1 MKLTTKQLRK
11 MIKEELAKEGAFDKV
26 KGSLG
31 MGPKKGSQED
41 VRAKIKNINIL
52 AVDLHAAVEA
62 FARLA
67 EETGDLQGA
76 MDNTAD
82 QFGADASKAID
93 DMLRITQA
101 AVEMSGPGSGKDGT
115 TGQAMD
121 KRFFDISTLMGE
133 I

>member
-1 MKLTTKQLRK
+1 MKLTAKQLRK
-11 MIKEELAKEGAFDKV
+11 MIKEELAKEGIRDKV
-26 KGSLG
+26 KSSLG

-41 VRAKIKNINIL
+41 VLAKIENINKL

-67 EETGDLQGA
+67 VNTGDLQRA
-76 MDNTAD
+76 MDNTTD
-82 QFGADASKAID
+82 QFGKDARKTID

-101 AVEMSGPGSGKDGT
+101 AVEMSGPGAGKDGT
-115 TGQAMD
+115 TGLAMD
-121 KRFFDISTLMGE
+121 KRLYDVGTNMGK